1 MAEKKGPNWQRVTNK
16 KKPKKPMGF
25 GKKDVAKSKKY
36 GYGTRDFPENILMHN
51 KYMKQFDKWLVEKF
65 GEKFVHGIKKTKN
78 NKRGG
83 KIMQGYKAGG
93 KV

>member
-1 MAEKKGPNWQRVTNK
+1 MAK
-16 KKPKKPMGF
+16 KKSHSF
-25 GKKDVAKSKKY
+25 GISPKDVAQAKKS
-36 GYGTRDFPENILMHN
+36 ENIW
-51 KYMKQFDKWLVEKF
+51 KQFDKWLVEKF